1 MISSYKESRWRVK
14 ARASTLA
21 PYDFCGSYCMHL
33 HILGICG
40 TFMGSLAQLAKAQGH
55 KVTGSDQG
63 IYPPMS
69 DQLEQAGIEV
79 IAGFDATQLDP
90 APDCVIIGNA
100 MSRGNPAV
108 EYVLDRGLPYMSG
121 PDWMGKYLLADKWVM
136 AVAGTHGKT
145 TTSSML
151 AWLLEFGGM
160 NPSYLIGGV
169 PENFSTSARLTD
181 SNFFIIEADEY
192 DTAFFDKRSKF
203 VHYHPRTLVMN
214 NLEFDHADI
223 FDNLAAIERQFHHLV
238 RTVPSTG
245 QVIYPSNNEPL
256 QRVIAQG
263 CWSEQVLLNSS
274 KDAPEGWAVEAILA
288 DCSEFNVFHQGQQVA
303 TVSWALN
310 GEHNMYNAL
319 AAMVAARHVGIQPN
333 TSATALA
340 QFQSVKRRM
349 ELVGEVGTG
358 DHAVRIFDDFAHHP
372 TAIKLTLS
380 GAKANQRVNKRN
392 GRLIAVV
399 EPRSNTMKLGEHK
412 AKLAASVEDA
422 DATYWLEPDGLSWS
436 LTDAVSRMKN
446 QTVCSSV
453 KDLESRLL
461 TDIQTGDDLVIMS
474 NGSFSGLHRSLLAK
488 LTDK

>member
-1 MISSYKESRWRVK
+1 
-14 ARASTLA
+14 
-21 PYDFCGSYCMHL
+21 
-33 HILGICG
+33 
-40 TFMGSLAQLAKAQGH
+40 MGSLAQLAKAQGH

-69 DQLEQAGIEV
+69 DQLERAGIEV
-79 IAGFDATQLDP
+79 IAGFDAAQLDP
-90 APDCVIIGNA
+90 DPDCVIIGNA

-108 EYVLDRGLPYMSG
+108 EYVLDRGLPYLSG
-121 PDWMGKYLLADKWVM
+121 PDWMSKYLLADKWVM

-145 TTSSML
+145 TTSSIL

-223 FDNLAAIERQFHHLV
+223 FDDLAAIERQFHHLV

-245 QVIYPSNNEPL
+245 QVIYPANNPAL
-256 QRVIAQG
+256 QRVISQG
-263 CWSEQVLLNSS
+263 CWSEQVLINADQVNA
-274 KDAPEGWAVEAILA
+274 KPGWSVEAMVE
-288 DCSEFNVFHQGQQVA
+288 DCSQFKVISQGDVVA
-303 TVSWALN
+303 TVSWSLS

-319 AAMVAARHVGIQPN
+319 AAMIAARHVGIEP
-333 TSATALA
+333 SIAAEALA

-349 ELVGEVGTG
+349 ELVGETAG
-358 DHAVRIFDDFAHHP
+358 VRLYDDFAHHP

-380 GAKANQRVNKRN
+380 GAKSKQVVEQRK
-392 GRLIAVV
+392 GRLVAVL

-412 AKLAASVEDA
+412 ARLAASVEDA
-422 DATYWLEPDGLSWS
+422 DVTYWLEPEGLCWS
-436 LTDAVSRMKN
+436 LNDAVAVMPN
-446 QTVCSSV
+446 QIVCSTIEA
-453 KDLESRLL
+453 LEAQLVNN
-461 TDIQTGDDLVIMS
+461 IQPGDDVIIMS
-474 NGSFSGLHRSLLAK
+474 NGSFSGLHRSLLSK
-488 LTDK
+488 LKEKSKASKETA

>member
-1 MISSYKESRWRVK
+1 
-14 ARASTLA
+14 
-21 PYDFCGSYCMHL
+21 
-33 HILGICG
+33 
-40 TFMGSLAQLAKAQGH
+40 MGSLAQLAKAQGH

-69 DQLEQAGIEV
+69 DQLEKAGIEV
-79 IAGFDATQLDP
+79 IAGFDPAQLDP

-151 AWLLEFGGM
+151 AWILEYAGM

-181 SNFFIIEADEY
+181 SNFFVIEADEY

-203 VHYHPRTLVMN
+203 IHYHPRTLVMN

-238 RTVPSTG
+238 RTVPSSG
-245 QVIYPSNNEPL
+245 LVIYPVDNEAL

-263 CWSEQVLLNSS
+263 CWSDQALLNHSG
-274 KDAPEGWAVEAILA
+274 GWMVEAILA
-288 DCSEFNVFHQGQQVA
+288 DSSQFNVLHCGEIVA
-303 TVSWALN
+303 TVTWALS
-310 GEHNMYNAL
+310 GEHNMANAL
-319 AAMVAARHVGIQPN
+319 AAIVAARHVGVEPH
-333 TSATALA
+333 TAAEALA
-340 QFQSVKRRM
+340 KFQSVKRRM
-349 ELVGEVGTG
+349 ELVGDVN
-358 DHAVRIFDDFAHHP
+358 DVRIYDDFAHHP

-380 GAKANQRVNKRN
+380 GAKAKRLIEKRS
-392 GRLIAVV
+392 GRLLAVL

-412 AKLAASVEDA
+412 ETLAASVEDA
-422 DATYWLEPDGLSWS
+422 DAAYWLEPEGLSWS
-436 LTDAVSRMKN
+436 LTDAVSGMER
-446 QTVCSSV
+446 QTVCHTV
-453 KDLESRLL
+453 EALEKRLVA
-461 TDIQTGDDLVIMS
+461 DIQPGDDVVIMS
-474 NGSFSGLHRSLLAK
+474 NGSFSGLPRSLLSK
-488 LTDK
+488 LQAHEYE

>member
-1 MISSYKESRWRVK
+1 
-14 ARASTLA
+14 
-21 PYDFCGSYCMHL
+21 MHL

-69 DQLEQAGIEV
+69 DQLALAGIEV
-79 IAGFDATQLDP
+79 IAGFDAAQLDP

-223 FDNLAAIERQFHHLV
+223 FDDLAAIERQFHHLV

-245 QVIYPSNNEPL
+245 QIIYPSDNAALE
-256 QRVIAQG
+256 RVIAQG
-263 CWSEQVLLNSS
+263 CWSEQALISPLQD
-274 KDAPEGWAVEAILA
+274 KKGWAVEAILA
-288 DCSEFNVFHQGQQVA
+288 DCSQFNVFHQGEKVA
-303 TVSWALN
+303 TVTWSLS

-319 AAMVAARHVGIQPN
+319 AAMIAARHVGIEPK
-333 TSATALA
+333 TAAEALA

-349 ELVGEVGTG
+349 ELVGEVGSA
-358 DHAVRIFDDFAHHP
+358 DSAVRIFDDFAHHP

-380 GAKANQRVNKRN
+380 GAKANQQVTERK
-392 GRLIAVV
+392 GRLIAVL

-422 DATYWLEPDGLSWS
+422 DMTYWLEPAGLSWS
-436 LTDAVSRMKN
+436 LDDAVSKMNN
-446 QTVCSSV
+446 QTVCQTV
-453 KDLESRLL
+453 EALEAQLL
-461 TDIQTGDDLVIMS
+461 NDIQVGDDVVIMS
-474 NGSFSGLHRSLLAK
+474 NGSFSGLHRSLLGK
-488 LTDK
+488 LKEKLEVKAELS

>member
-1 MISSYKESRWRVK
+1 
-14 ARASTLA
+14 
-21 PYDFCGSYCMHL
+21 MHL

-69 DQLEQAGIEV
+69 DQLALAGIEV
-79 IAGFDATQLDP
+79 IAGFDPAQLDP
-90 APDCVIIGNA
+90 APDYVIIGNA

-108 EYVLDRGLPYMSG
+108 EYVLDRGLPYISG

-136 AVAGTHGKT
+136 AVSGTHGKT
-145 TTSSML
+145 TTASML
-151 AWLLEFGGM
+151 AWLLEYGGM

-223 FDNLAAIERQFHHLV
+223 FDDLAAIERQFHHQV

-245 QVIYPSNNEPL
+245 QIIYPAANEAL
-256 QRVIAQG
+256 QRVIEQG
-263 CWSEQVLLNSS
+263 CWSEQAHIQADKNSVD
-274 KDAPEGWAVEAILA
+274 KTQPHNWAVEAILA
-288 DCSEFNVFHQGQQVA
+288 DCSQFNVFHQGKQVA
-303 TVSWALN
+303 TVTWGLN

-319 AAMVAARHVGIQPN
+319 AAIIAARHVGIDAH
-333 TSATALA
+333 TSADALA
-340 QFQSVKRRM
+340 EFQSVKRRM
-349 ELVGEVGTG
+349 ELVGEVGSGLET
-358 DHAVRIFDDFAHHP
+358 VRIFDDFAHHP
-372 TAIKLTLS
+372 TAIKLTLA
-380 GAKANQRVNKRN
+380 GAKANQAVQKRS
-392 GRLIAVV
+392 GRLIAVL

-422 DATYWLEPDGLSWS
+422 DASYWLEPEGLSWS
-436 LTDAVSRMKN
+436 LTEALSNMSK
-446 QTVCSSV
+446 QTVCQTV
-453 KDLESRLL
+453 EALEAQLL
-461 TDIQTGDDLVIMS
+461 KDIQAGDDVVIMS

-488 LTDK
+488 LREAQAELS

>member
-1 MISSYKESRWRVK
+1 
-14 ARASTLA
+14 
-21 PYDFCGSYCMHL
+21 MHL

-55 KVTGSDQG
+55 RVTGSDQG

-79 IAGFDATQLDP
+79 IAGFDPAQLDP
-90 APDCVIIGNA
+90 APDYVIVGNA

-108 EYVLDRGLPYMSG
+108 EYVLDRGLPYISG

-151 AWLLEFGGM
+151 AWLLEYAGM

-245 QVIYPSNNEPL
+245 QIIYPSDNEAL

-263 CWSEQVLLNSS
+263 CWSEQAHIQSDKRRADKNQT
-274 KDAPEGWAVEAILA
+274 EGWAVEAILA
-288 DCSEFNVFHQGQQVA
+288 DASQFNVYHQGQLVCA
-303 TVSWALN
+303 VTWALN

-319 AAMVAARHVGIQPN
+319 AAIIAARHVGIEPR
-333 TSATALA
+333 TSAEALA
-340 QFQSVKRRM
+340 GFQSVKRRM
-349 ELVGEVGTG
+349 ELVGEVAGA
-358 DHAVRIFDDFAHHP
+358 HATDSIRIFDDFAHHP

-380 GAKANQRVNKRN
+380 GAKASQQVQGRS
-392 GRLIAVV
+392 GRLIAVL

-422 DATYWLEPDGLSWS
+422 DASYWLEPEGLSWS
-436 LTDAVSRMKN
+436 LSDAVAGMKQ
-446 QTVCSSV
+446 QTVCQNFEA
-453 KDLESRLL
+453 LEDQLL
-461 TDIQTGDDLVIMS
+461 QDIQAGDDVVIMS
-474 NGSFSGLHRSLLAK
+474 NGSFSGLHRSLLFK
-488 LTDK
+488 LIDKQQ

>member
-1 MISSYKESRWRVK
+1 
-14 ARASTLA
+14 
-21 PYDFCGSYCMHL
+21 MHL

-79 IAGFDATQLDP
+79 IAGFDPAQLDP
-90 APDCVIIGNA
+90 APDYVIIGNA

-108 EYVLDRGLPYMSG
+108 EYVLDRGIPYISG

-136 AVAGTHGKT
+136 AVSGTHGKT

-203 VHYHPRTLVMN
+203 VHYHPRTLIMN

-223 FDNLAAIERQFHHLV
+223 FDDLAAIERQFHHLV

-245 QVIYPSNNEPL
+245 QIIFPSENEAM

-263 CWSEQVLLNSS
+263 CWSEQAHIHSDKTHARS
-274 KDAPEGWAVEAILA
+274 DKFESWSVEAILA
-288 DCSEFNVFHQGQQVA
+288 DFSQFIVYHNGEVA
-303 TVSWALN
+303 CEVTWALN

-319 AAMVAARHVGIQPN
+319 AAIIAARHVGIEPK
-333 TSATALA
+333 TAAEALA
-340 QFQSVKRRM
+340 EFQSVKRRM
-349 ELVGEVGTG
+349 ELVGEVGSG
-358 DHAVRIFDDFAHHP
+358 NSSVRIFDDFAHHP

-380 GAKANQRVNKRN
+380 GAKANQQVNKRN
-392 GRLIAVV
+392 GRLIAVL

-422 DATYWLEPDGLSWS
+422 DAAYWLEPEGLSWS
-436 LTDAVSRMKN
+436 LTDAVSNMKN

-453 KDLESRLL
+453 EDLESRLL

>member
-1 MISSYKESRWRVK
+1 
-14 ARASTLA
+14 
-21 PYDFCGSYCMHL
+21 MHL

-69 DQLEQAGIEV
+69 DQLEQAGIEI
-79 IAGFDATQLDP
+79 IAGFDPAQLDP
-90 APDCVIIGNA
+90 APDYVIIGNA

-108 EYVLDRGLPYMSG
+108 EYVLDRGIPYISG

-136 AVAGTHGKT
+136 AVSGTHGKT
-145 TTSSML
+145 TTASML

-203 VHYHPRTLVMN
+203 VHYHPRTLIMN

-223 FDNLAAIERQFHHLV
+223 FDDLAAIERQFHHLV

-245 QVIYPSNNEPL
+245 QIIFPSENEAM

-263 CWSEQVLLNSS
+263 CWSEQAHIHNDRTRS
-274 KDAPEGWAVEAILA
+274 EGWSVETILA
-288 DCSEFNVFHQGQQVA
+288 DFSQFNVYHKGEFACEVMW
-303 TVSWALN
+303 SLN

-319 AAMVAARHVGIQPN
+319 AAIIAARHVGIEPK
-333 TSATALA
+333 TAALA
-340 QFQSVKRRM
+340 LAEFQSVKRRM
-349 ELVGEVGTG
+349 ELVGEIN
-358 DHAVRIFDDFAHHP
+358 DIRIFDDFAHHP

-380 GAKANQRVNKRN
+380 GAKANQQVKGRS
-392 GRLIAVV
+392 GRLIAVL

-422 DATYWLEPDGLSWS
+422 DATYWLEPERLSWS
-436 LTDAVSRMKN
+436 LTYAVSGMKN
-446 QTVCSSV
+446 QTVCHTISA
-453 KDLESRLL
+453 LEAQLL
-461 TDIQTGDDLVIMS
+461 NDIQTGDDLVIMS

-488 LTDK
+488 LTEKKV

>member
-1 MISSYKESRWRVK
+1 
-14 ARASTLA
+14 
-21 PYDFCGSYCMHL
+21 MHL

-79 IAGFDATQLDP
+79 IAGFDPAQLDP

-223 FDNLAAIERQFHHLV
+223 FDDLASIERQFHHLV
-238 RTVPSTG
+238 RTVPSSG
-245 QVIYPSNNEPL
+245 QVIYPADNEAL

-263 CWSEQVLLNSS
+263 CWSEQVLINSEQAGAKNS
-274 KDAPEGWAVEAILA
+274 WSVAAIVE
-288 DCSEFNVFHQGQQVA
+288 DCSQFKVFHQGDVVA
-303 TVSWALN
+303 TVTWSLS

-319 AAMVAARHVGIQPN
+319 AAMIAARHVGIEPK
-333 TSATALA
+333 TAAEALA

-349 ELVGEVGTG
+349 ELVGETG
-358 DHAVRIFDDFAHHP
+358 GVRLYDDFAHHP

-380 GAKANQRVNKRN
+380 GAKAKQAVEQRT
-392 GRLIAVV
+392 GRLVAVL

-422 DATYWLEPDGLSWS
+422 DCTYWLEPEGLSWS
-436 LTDAVSRMKN
+436 LSDAVAGMPN
-446 QTVCSSV
+446 QTVCQTITA
-453 KDLESRLL
+453 LEAQLL
-461 TDIQTGDDLVIMS
+461 KDIQAGDDVVIMS
-474 NGSFSGLHRSLLAK
+474 NGSFSGLHRSLLGKLKDKLEAK
-488 LTDK
+488 EATE

>member
-1 MISSYKESRWRVK
+1 
-14 ARASTLA
+14 
-21 PYDFCGSYCMHL
+21 
-33 HILGICG
+33 
-40 TFMGSLAQLAKAQGH
+40 MGSLAQLAKAQGH

-79 IAGFDATQLDP
+79 IAGFDSAQLDP

-121 PDWMGKYLLADKWVM
+121 PDWMGKYLLADKWVL

-151 AWLLEFGGM
+151 AWLLEYGGM

-203 VHYHPRTLVMN
+203 VHYHPRTLIMN

-223 FDNLAAIERQFHHLV
+223 FDDLAAIERQFHHLV
-238 RTVPSTG
+238 RTVPATG
-245 QVIYPSNNEPL
+245 QVIYPADNAAL

-263 CWSEQVLLNSS
+263 CWSEQAVINPVT
-274 KDAPEGWAVEAILA
+274 DNDGWTVAAIVE
-288 DCSEFNVFHQGQQVA
+288 DCSQFNVFHQGQLAA
-303 TVSWALN
+303 TVTWSLS

-319 AAMVAARHVGIQPN
+319 AAMIAARHVGIDAK
-333 TSATALA
+333 TAATALS

-349 ELVGEVGTG
+349 ELVGEVNE
-358 DHAVRIFDDFAHHP
+358 VRIYDDFAHHP

-380 GAKANQRVNKRN
+380 GAKAKQAVEKRS
-392 GRLIAVV
+392 GRLIAVL

-422 DATYWLEPDGLSWS
+422 DASYWLEPEGLSWS
-436 LTDAVSRMKN
+436 LNDALSNRAA
-446 QTVCSSV
+446 QTVCQTV
-453 KDLESRLL
+453 AELEAQLL
-461 TDIQTGDDLVIMS
+461 ADIQAGDDLVIMS
-474 NGSFSGLHRSLLAK
+474 NGSFSGLHRSLLNKLEAK
-488 LTDK
+488 AAELSWIAIIAQPLMCV

>member
-1 MISSYKESRWRVK
+1 
-14 ARASTLA
+14 
-21 PYDFCGSYCMHL
+21 MHL

-79 IAGFDATQLDP
+79 IAGFDPAQLDP

-108 EYVLDRGLPYMSG
+108 EFVLDRGLPYMSG

-151 AWLLEFGGM
+151 AWLLEYGGM

-223 FDNLAAIERQFHHLV
+223 FDDLAAIERQFHHLV

-245 QVIYPSNNEPL
+245 QIIYPADNQAL

-263 CWSEQVLLNSS
+263 CWSEQALIHS
-274 KDAPEGWAVEAILA
+274 KQESAKQGADGWAVESVLA
-288 DCSEFNVFHQGQQVA
+288 DCSEFNVFQQGQKVA
-303 TVSWALN
+303 TVTWSLN

-319 AAMVAARHVGIQPN
+319 AAIVAARHVGITAQI
-333 TSATALA
+333 SAEALA

-349 ELVGEVGTG
+349 ELVGEVGSLGET
-358 DHAVRIFDDFAHHP
+358 VRIFDDFAHHP
-372 TAIKLTLS
+372 TAIKLTLA
-380 GAKANQRVNKRN
+380 GAKANQKVNARK
-392 GRLIAVV
+392 GRLIAVL

-422 DATYWLEPDGLSWS
+422 DLTYWLEPEGLSWS
-436 LTDAVSRMKN
+436 LKEAVAGMKS
-446 QTVCSSV
+446 QKVCQNV
-453 KDLESRLL
+453 ETLEAELL
-461 TDIQTGDDLVIMS
+461 KDIQAGDDLVIMS
-474 NGSFSGLHRSLLAK
+474 NGSFSGIHRRLLAK
-488 LTDK
+488 LQAKEIELS

>member
-1 MISSYKESRWRVK
+1 
-14 ARASTLA
+14 
-21 PYDFCGSYCMHL
+21 MHL

-55 KVTGSDQG
+55 KVTGSDKG

-79 IAGFDATQLDP
+79 IAGFDPSQLDP

-151 AWLLEFGGM
+151 AWLLEYGGM

-223 FDNLAAIERQFHHLV
+223 FDDLKAIERQFHHLV

-245 QVIYPSNNEPL
+245 QVIYPADNEAL

-263 CWSEQVLLNSS
+263 CWSQQALLNNGQ
-274 KDAPEGWAVEAILA
+274 DQTAGWQVEALQA
-288 DCSEFNVFHQGQQVA
+288 DCSQFNVFHQGELAA
-303 TVSWALN
+303 TVNWSLN
-310 GEHNMYNAL
+310 GEHNMQNAL
-319 AAMVAARHVGIQPN
+319 AAIVAARHVGIEPK
-333 TSATALA
+333 TAAEALA

-349 ELVGEVGTG
+349 ELVGEVGSEAETI
-358 DHAVRIFDDFAHHP
+358 RLFDDFAHHP

-380 GAKANQRVNKRN
+380 GAKANQQVSGRS
-392 GRLIAVV
+392 GRLIAVL

-422 DATYWLEPDGLSWS
+422 DGSYWLEPEGLSWS
-436 LTDAVSRMKN
+436 LSDAVSGMRN
-446 QTVCSSV
+446 QTVCQNI
-453 KDLESRLL
+453 KALEAQLL
-461 TDIQTGDDLVIMS
+461 KDIQAGDDVVIMS
-474 NGSFSGLHRSLLAK
+474 NGSFSGLHRSLLSK
-488 LTDK
+488 LQQREVELS

>member
-1 MISSYKESRWRVK
+1 
-14 ARASTLA
+14 
-21 PYDFCGSYCMHL
+21 MHL

-69 DQLEQAGIEV
+69 DQLALAGIEV
-79 IAGFDATQLDP
+79 IAGFDPAQLDP
-90 APDCVIIGNA
+90 APDYVIVGNA

-108 EYVLDRGLPYMSG
+108 EYVLDRGLTYISG

-223 FDNLAAIERQFHHLV
+223 FDDLAAIERQFHHLV

-245 QVIYPSNNEPL
+245 QIIFPSENEAL

-263 CWSEQVLLNSS
+263 CWSEQAHIQSDKSRADKNQ
-274 KDAPEGWAVEAILA
+274 AQGWAAEAVLA
-288 DCSEFNVFHQGQQVA
+288 DFSQFNVYHQGQLACEVKW
-303 TVSWALN
+303 SLN

-319 AAMVAARHVGIQPN
+319 AAIIAARHVGIEPKTAAQ
-333 TSATALA
+333 ALA
-340 QFQSVKRRM
+340 QFLSVKRRM
-349 ELVGEVGTG
+349 ELVGEIGGVGESESI
-358 DHAVRIFDDFAHHP
+358 RIFDDFAHHP

-380 GAKANQRVNKRN
+380 GAKAAQQVQERS
-392 GRLIAVV
+392 GRLIAVL

-412 AKLAASVEDA
+412 AKLAASIEDA
-422 DATYWLEPDGLSWS
+422 DHTYWLEPDGLSWS
-436 LTDAVSRMKN
+436 LTDAVTNMKN
-446 QTVCSSV
+446 QYVFATVEA
-453 KDLESRLL
+453 LEQQLL
-461 TDIQTGDDLVIMS
+461 VDIQAGDDVVIMS
-474 NGSFSGLHRSLLAK
+474 NGSFSGIHRSLLAK
-488 LTDK
+488 LVDKTSAQKENELS

>member
-1 MISSYKESRWRVK
+1 
-14 ARASTLA
+14 
-21 PYDFCGSYCMHL
+21 
-33 HILGICG
+33 
-40 TFMGSLAQLAKAQGH
+40 MGSLAQLAKAQGH

-79 IAGFDATQLDP
+79 IAGFDAAQLDP

-223 FDNLAAIERQFHHLV
+223 FDDLAAIERQFHHLV

-245 QVIYPSNNEPL
+245 QVIYPADNEAL

-263 CWSEQVLLNSS
+263 CWSEQVLINASS
-274 KDAPEGWAVEAILA
+274 SGKEGWALEATLE
-288 DCSEFNVFHQGQQVA
+288 DCSQFNVFHQGKLVA
-303 TVSWALN
+303 TVSWNLS

-319 AAMVAARHVGIQPN
+319 AAMIAARHVGIEPK
-333 TSATALA
+333 TAAEALA

-349 ELVGEVGTG
+349 ELVGKV
-358 DHAVRIFDDFAHHP
+358 DNVHIYDDFAHHP

-380 GAKANQRVNKRN
+380 GAKAKQGVEQRN
-392 GRLIAVV
+392 GRLVAVL

-422 DATYWLEPDGLSWS
+422 DCTYWLEPEGMTWS
-436 LTDAVSRMKN
+436 LTDAVASMKN
-446 QTVCSSV
+446 QTVCQDIES
-453 KDLESRLL
+453 LEAQLL
-461 TDIQTGDDLVIMS
+461 NDIQAGDDVVIMS
-474 NGSFSGLHRSLLAK
+474 NGSFSGLHRSLLGKLKEKLEAK
-488 LTDK
+488 EAELS

>member
-1 MISSYKESRWRVK
+1 
-14 ARASTLA
+14 
-21 PYDFCGSYCMHL
+21 MHL

-69 DQLEQAGIEV
+69 DQLALAGIEV
-79 IAGFDATQLDP
+79 IAGFDPAQLDP
-90 APDCVIIGNA
+90 APDYVIIGNA

-108 EYVLDRGLPYMSG
+108 EYVLDRGLPYISG

-136 AVAGTHGKT
+136 AVSGTHGKT
-145 TTSSML
+145 TTASML
-151 AWLLEFGGM
+151 AWLLEYGGM

-203 VHYHPRTLVMN
+203 VHYHPRTLIMN

-223 FDNLAAIERQFHHLV
+223 FDDLAAIERQFHHQV

-245 QVIYPSNNEPL
+245 QIIYPVANEAL

-263 CWSEQVLLNSS
+263 CWSEQAHIQADKSS
-274 KDAPEGWAVEAILA
+274 VDKTQPHNWAVEAILA
-288 DCSEFNVFHQGQQVA
+288 DCSQFNVFHQGKQVA
-303 TVSWALN
+303 TVTWGLN

-319 AAMVAARHVGIQPN
+319 AAIIAARHVGIDAH
-333 TSATALA
+333 TSADALA
-340 QFQSVKRRM
+340 EFQSVKRRM
-349 ELVGEVGTG
+349 ELVGEVGSVGET
-358 DHAVRIFDDFAHHP
+358 VRIFDDFAHHP
-372 TAIKLTLS
+372 TAIKLTLA
-380 GAKANQRVNKRN
+380 GAKANQAVQKRS
-392 GRLIAVV
+392 GRLIAVL

-422 DATYWLEPDGLSWS
+422 DASYWLEPEGLSWS
-436 LTDAVSRMKN
+436 LTEALSNMSE
-446 QTVCSSV
+446 QTVCQTV
-453 KDLESRLL
+453 EALEAQLL
-461 TDIQTGDDLVIMS
+461 KDIQAGDDVVIMS

-488 LTDK
+488 LREAQAELS

>member
-1 MISSYKESRWRVK
+1 
-14 ARASTLA
+14 
-21 PYDFCGSYCMHL
+21 MHL

-69 DQLEQAGIEV
+69 DQLAQAGIDV
-79 IAGFDATQLDP
+79 IAGFDPEQLDP
-90 APDCVIIGNA
+90 APDYVIVGNA

-108 EYVLDRGLPYMSG
+108 EYVLDRGLPYISG

-151 AWLLEFGGM
+151 AWILEFGGM
-160 NPSYLIGGV
+160 NPGYLIGGV

-223 FDNLAAIERQFHHLV
+223 FDDLAAIERQFHHLV

-245 QVIYPSNNEPL
+245 QVIYPVDNAAL

-263 CWSEQVLLNSS
+263 CWSEQALLNHSG
-274 KDAPEGWAVEAILA
+274 GWMVEAMLA
-288 DCSEFNVFHQGQQVA
+288 DCSQFNVLYRGENVA
-303 TVSWALN
+303 SVIWKLS
-310 GEHNMYNAL
+310 GEHNMANAL
-319 AAMVAARHVGIQPN
+319 AAIVAARHVGIEPHI
-333 TSATALA
+333 AAEALA
-340 QFQSVKRRM
+340 EFQSVKRRM
-349 ELVGEVGTG
+349 ELVGEVGVKGGG
-358 DHAVRIFDDFAHHP
+358 DSIRIYDDFAHHP

-380 GAKANQRVNKRN
+380 GAKAAQQVQKRR
-392 GRLIAVV
+392 GRLIAVL

-422 DATYWLEPDGLSWS
+422 DASYWLEPEGLSWS
-436 LTDAVSRMKN
+436 LTDAVSGMKN
-446 QTVCSSV
+446 QQVFDTVEA
-453 KDLESRLL
+453 LEQRLL
-461 TDIQTGDDLVIMS
+461 ADIKSGDDVVMMS
-474 NGSFSGLHRSLLAK
+474 NGSFSGIHRSLLAK
-488 LTDK
+488 LLDRVAVENKGELL

>member
-1 MISSYKESRWRVK
+1 
-14 ARASTLA
+14 
-21 PYDFCGSYCMHL
+21 MHL

-69 DQLEQAGIEV
+69 DQLALAGIDV
-79 IAGFDATQLDP
+79 IAGFDPAQLDP
-90 APDCVIIGNA
+90 APDYVIIGNA

-108 EYVLDRGLPYMSG
+108 EYVLDRGLPYISG

-223 FDNLAAIERQFHHLV
+223 FDDLAAIERQFHHLV

-245 QVIYPSNNEPL
+245 QIIFPSENEAL

-263 CWSEQVLLNSS
+263 CWSEQAHIQSDKSRADKNQA
-274 KDAPEGWAVEAILA
+274 KGWAAEAVLA
-288 DCSEFNVFHQGQQVA
+288 DFSQFNVYHNGQLACEV
-303 TVSWALN
+303 TWSLS

-319 AAMVAARHVGIQPN
+319 AAIIAARHVGIEPK
-333 TSATALA
+333 TAAEALA

-349 ELVGEVGTG
+349 ELVGEVGTAG
-358 DHAVRIFDDFAHHP
+358 ERDSIRIYDDFAHHP

-380 GAKANQRVNKRN
+380 GAKAAQQVQGRS
-392 GRLIAVV
+392 GRLIAVL

-412 AKLAASVEDA
+412 ATLAASVEDA
-422 DATYWLEPDGLSWS
+422 DHTYWLEPEGLSWS
-436 LTDAVSRMKN
+436 LTDVVASMKN
-446 QTVCSSV
+446 QQVFSTVEA
-453 KDLESRLL
+453 LEQQLL
-461 TDIQTGDDLVIMS
+461 TDIQYGDDVVMMS
-474 NGSFSGLHRSLLAK
+474 NGSFSGIHRSLLSK
-488 LTDK
+488 LLEQASAQKESELS

>member
-1 MISSYKESRWRVK
+1 
-14 ARASTLA
+14 
-21 PYDFCGSYCMHL
+21 MHL

-79 IAGFDATQLDP
+79 IAGFDSAQLDP

-121 PDWMGKYLLADKWVM
+121 PDWMGKYLLADNWVL

-151 AWLLEFGGM
+151 AWLLEYGGM

-203 VHYHPRTLVMN
+203 VHYHPRTLIMN

-223 FDNLAAIERQFHHLV
+223 FDDLAAIERQFHHLV
-238 RTVPSTG
+238 RTVPATG
-245 QVIYPSNNEPL
+245 QVIYPADNAAL

-263 CWSEQVLLNSS
+263 CWSEQAVINPVT
-274 KDAPEGWAVEAILA
+274 DNDGWTVAAIVE
-288 DCSEFNVFHQGQQVA
+288 DCSQFNVFHQGQLAA
-303 TVSWALN
+303 TVTWSLS

-319 AAMVAARHVGIQPN
+319 AAMIAARHVGIDAK
-333 TSATALA
+333 TAATALS

-349 ELVGEVGTG
+349 ELVGEVNE
-358 DHAVRIFDDFAHHP
+358 VRIYDDFAHHP

-380 GAKANQRVNKRN
+380 GAKAKQAVEKRS
-392 GRLIAVV
+392 GRLIAVL

-422 DATYWLEPDGLSWS
+422 DASYWLEPEGLSWS
-436 LTDAVSRMKN
+436 LNDALSNRAA
-446 QTVCSSV
+446 QTVCQTV
-453 KDLESRLL
+453 AELEAQLL
-461 TDIQTGDDLVIMS
+461 ADIQAGDDLVIMS
-474 NGSFSGLHRSLLAK
+474 NGSFSGLHRSLLNKLEAK
-488 LTDK
+488 AAELS

>member
-1 MISSYKESRWRVK
+1 
-14 ARASTLA
+14 
-21 PYDFCGSYCMHL
+21 MHL

-79 IAGFDATQLDP
+79 IAGFDPAQLDP
-90 APDCVIIGNA
+90 APDYVIVGNA

-108 EYVLDRGLPYMSG
+108 EYVLDRGLPYISG

-136 AVAGTHGKT
+136 AVSGTHGKT
-145 TTSSML
+145 TTASML
-151 AWLLEFGGM
+151 AWLLEYGGM

-203 VHYHPRTLVMN
+203 VHYHPRTLIMN

-223 FDNLAAIERQFHHLV
+223 FDDLAAIERQFHHLV

-245 QVIYPSNNEPL
+245 QIIFPSENEAM

-263 CWSEQVLLNSS
+263 CWSEQAHIHSD
-274 KDAPEGWAVEAILA
+274 KAKGWAVETILA
-288 DCSEFNVFHQGQQVA
+288 DFSQFNVYHNGKLACEV
-303 TVSWALN
+303 TWSLS

-319 AAMVAARHVGIQPN
+319 AAIIAARHVGIEPH
-333 TSATALA
+333 TAAEALA

-349 ELVGEVGTG
+349 ELVGETN
-358 DHAVRIFDDFAHHP
+358 DVRIFDDFAHHP

-380 GAKANQRVNKRN
+380 GAKANQHVNKRS
-392 GRLIAVV
+392 GRLIAVL

-422 DATYWLEPDGLSWS
+422 DATYWLEPEGLSWS
-436 LTDAVSRMKN
+436 LIDAVAGMNN
-446 QTVCSSV
+446 QTVCHTV
-453 KDLESRLL
+453 EALETQLL
-461 TDIQTGDDLVIMS
+461 NDIQTGDDVVIMS

-488 LTDK
+488 LIEAQAESS

>member
-1 MISSYKESRWRVK
+1 
-14 ARASTLA
+14 
-21 PYDFCGSYCMHL
+21 MHL

-79 IAGFDATQLDP
+79 IAGFDAAQLDP

-223 FDNLAAIERQFHHLV
+223 FDDLAAIERQFHHLV

-245 QVIYPSNNEPL
+245 QIIYPADNEAL

-263 CWSEQVLLNSS
+263 CWSEQVLINPASS
-274 KDAPEGWAVEAILA
+274 STTGWTAEPRLA
-288 DCSEFNVFHQGQQVA
+288 DFSQFNVYHQGQLACEVKW
-303 TVSWALN
+303 SLN

-319 AAMVAARHVGIQPN
+319 AAIIAARHVGIEPK
-333 TSATALA
+333 TSAEALA

-349 ELVGEVGTG
+349 ELVGEVVAAGEG
-358 DHAVRIFDDFAHHP
+358 DSIRIYDDFAHHP

-380 GAKANQRVNKRN
+380 GAKAAQKVQQRD
-392 GRLIAVV
+392 GRLIAVL

-422 DATYWLEPDGLSWS
+422 DHTYWLEPEGLSWS
-436 LTDAVSRMKN
+436 LTEAVASMNN
-446 QTVCSSV
+446 QQVFTTVEA
-453 KDLESRLL
+453 LEQQLL
-461 TDIQTGDDLVIMS
+461 TDIQSGDDVVIMS
-474 NGSFSGLHRSLLAK
+474 NGSFSGIHRSLLGK
-488 LTDK
+488 LLEKSSAPYESEKA

>member
-1 MISSYKESRWRVK
+1 
-14 ARASTLA
+14 
-21 PYDFCGSYCMHL
+21 MHL

-79 IAGFDATQLDP
+79 IAGFDPAQLDP

-108 EYVLDRGLPYMSG
+108 EFVLDRGLPYMSG

-151 AWLLEFGGM
+151 AWLLEYGGM

-223 FDNLAAIERQFHHLV
+223 FDDLAAIERQFHHLV

-245 QVIYPSNNEPL
+245 QIIYPADNEAL

-263 CWSEQVLLNSS
+263 CWSEQALIHS
-274 KDAPEGWAVEAILA
+274 KQEADGWAVESVLA
-288 DCSEFNVFHQGQQVA
+288 DCSEFNVFHQGQKVA
-303 TVSWALN
+303 TVTWSLN

-319 AAMVAARHVGIQPN
+319 AAIVAARHVGIEPR
-333 TSATALA
+333 TAAEALA

-349 ELVGEVGTG
+349 ELVGEVGSEDET
-358 DHAVRIFDDFAHHP
+358 VRIFDDFAHHP
-372 TAIKLTLS
+372 TAIKLTLA
-380 GAKANQRVNKRN
+380 GAKANQKVKARK
-392 GRLIAVV
+392 GRLVAVL

-422 DATYWLEPDGLSWS
+422 DLTYWLEPEGLSWS
-436 LTDAVSRMKN
+436 LKEAVAGMQS
-446 QTVCSSV
+446 QTVCQTV
-453 KDLESRLL
+453 KTLEAQLL
-461 TDIQTGDDLVIMS
+461 NDIQAGDDLVIMS

-488 LTDK
+488 LQAKEAELS

>member
-1 MISSYKESRWRVK
+1 
-14 ARASTLA
+14 
-21 PYDFCGSYCMHL
+21 
-33 HILGICG
+33 
-40 TFMGSLAQLAKAQGH
+40 MGSLAQLAKAQGH

-79 IAGFDATQLDP
+79 IAGFDSAQLDP

-121 PDWMGKYLLADKWVM
+121 PDWMGKYLLADKWVL

-151 AWLLEFGGM
+151 AWLLEYGGM

-203 VHYHPRTLVMN
+203 VHYHPRTLIMN

-223 FDNLAAIERQFHHLV
+223 FDDLAAIERQFHHLV
-238 RTVPSTG
+238 RTVPATG
-245 QVIYPSNNEPL
+245 QVIYPADNAAL

-263 CWSEQVLLNSS
+263 CWSEQAVINPVT
-274 KDAPEGWAVEAILA
+274 DNDGWTVAAIVE
-288 DCSEFNVFHQGQQVA
+288 DCSQFNVFHQGQLAA
-303 TVSWALN
+303 TVTWSLS

-319 AAMVAARHVGIQPN
+319 AAMIAARHVGID
-333 TSATALA
+333 AKTAAIALS

-349 ELVGEVGTG
+349 ELVGEVNE
-358 DHAVRIFDDFAHHP
+358 VRIYDDFAHHP

-380 GAKANQRVNKRN
+380 GAKAKQAVEKRS
-392 GRLIAVV
+392 GRLIAVL

-422 DATYWLEPDGLSWS
+422 DASYWLEPEGLSWS
-436 LTDAVSRMKN
+436 LNDALSNRAT
-446 QTVCSSV
+446 QTVCQTV
-453 KDLESRLL
+453 AELEAQLL
-461 TDIQTGDDLVIMS
+461 ADIQAGDDLVIMS
-474 NGSFSGLHRSLLAK
+474 NGSFSGLHRSLVNKLEAK
-488 LTDK
+488 AAELS